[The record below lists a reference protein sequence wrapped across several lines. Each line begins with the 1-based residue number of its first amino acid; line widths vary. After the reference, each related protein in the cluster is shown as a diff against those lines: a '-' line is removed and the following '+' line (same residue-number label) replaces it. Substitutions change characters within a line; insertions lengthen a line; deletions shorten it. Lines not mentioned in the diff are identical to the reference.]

1 MTSAHLDLNQ
11 QLIPILNQLNQPLP
25 EAVNELIVLELY
37 RRGVLSS
44 GKAGEFLGMPRFEFI
59 HFASR
64 LGIAYFDLLPNEW
77 ESELERS
84 RFV

>member
-37 RRGVLSS
+37 RCGVLSS
-44 GKAGEFLGMPRFEFI
+44 GKAGEFLAMPRFEFI

-64 LGIAYFDLLPNEW
+64 LGDCLL
-77 ESELERS
+77 
-84 RFV
+84 

>member
-44 GKAGEFLGMPRFEFI
+44 GKAGEFLAMPRFEFI

-64 LGIAYFDLLPNEW
+64 LGDCLL
-77 ESELERS
+77 
-84 RFV
+84 

>member
-64 LGIAYFDLLPNEW
+64 LGDCLL
-77 ESELERS
+77 
-84 RFV
+84 

>member
-1 MTSAHLDLNQ
+1 MNPVQIELNHE
-11 QLIPILNQLNQPLP
+11 LTVLLNQLNRPISQT
-25 EAVNELIVLELY
+25 VNELIVLELY
-37 RRGVLSS
+37 RRGMLSS
-44 GKAGEFLGMPRFEFI
+44 GKAGELLGMPRFEFI

-84 RFV
+84 QQL